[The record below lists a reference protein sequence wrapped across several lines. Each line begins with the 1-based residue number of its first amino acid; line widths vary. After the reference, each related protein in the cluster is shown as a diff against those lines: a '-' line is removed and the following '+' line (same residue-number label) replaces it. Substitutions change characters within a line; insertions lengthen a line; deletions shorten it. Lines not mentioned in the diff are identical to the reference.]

1 MPRSGSVVR
10 AIAPQRIPFVAP
22 AMLGSW
28 PATPPRRSERMDF
41 VFMLTR
47 NDATVENAL
56 DLVEIARE
64 LGLRHIGFKDAGAE
78 APMLKRLTQAIRAA
92 GASPWMEVVA
102 TTREAELRAIAL
114 GRDLGVDLLM
124 GGVHV
129 EEGLR
134 ILEGS
139 VTRYLPF
146 AGKPSGHPTRLS
158 GSAVEVEAQ
167 CRAFAAMGCAG
178 VDILAYRATEAEPLD
193 LVAACRRGFLDSGA
207 VVVAGSVNSAERVN
221 AVRAAGADAFTIGTA
236 AIACAYAPGVGSVA
250 GQLKAVLEDCRAG

>member
-1 MPRSGSVVR
+1 
-10 AIAPQRIPFVAP
+10 
-22 AMLGSW
+22 
-28 PATPPRRSERMDF
+28 MDF

-47 NDATVENAL
+47 NDATVGNAL

-64 LGLRHIGFKDAGAE
+64 LGLRHIGFKDAGAD
-78 APMLKRLTQAIRAA
+78 APMLRRLTQAIRAA

-102 TTREAELRAIAL
+102 TTREAELRSIAL

-129 EEGLR
+129 EEALR
-134 ILEGS
+134 ILDGGA
-139 VTRYLPF
+139 TRYLPF
-146 AGKPSGHPTRLS
+146 AGKPSGHPTRLG
-158 GSAVEVEAQ
+158 GSAAEVEAQ

-193 LVAACRRGFLDSGA
+193 LVAACRRGFLDQGA
-207 VVVAGSVNSAERVN
+207 VVVAGSVNSAERVA

-236 AIACAYAPGVGSVA
+236 AIEASYAPGGGSLA
-250 GQLKAVLEDCRAG
+250 AQLRAVLEDCGPAG

>member
-1 MPRSGSVVR
+1 
-10 AIAPQRIPFVAP
+10 
-22 AMLGSW
+22 
-28 PATPPRRSERMDF
+28 MDF

-64 LGLRHIGFKDAGAE
+64 LGLRHIGFKDVGAE
-78 APMLKRLTQAIRAA
+78 EPMLSRLTAAIRAA

-102 TTREAELRAIAL
+102 TTREAELRSVTL

-129 EEGLR
+129 EEALR

-139 VTRYLPF
+139 ATRYLPF
-146 AGKPSGHPTRLS
+146 AGKPSGHPTRLA
-158 GSAVEVEAQ
+158 GSAGEVEAQ
-167 CRAFAAMGCAG
+167 CRAFAGMGCAG

-193 LVAACRRGFLDSGA
+193 LIAACRRGFLEKGA
-207 VVVAGSVNSAERVN
+207 VVVAGSVNSAERVA

-236 AIACAYAPGVGSVA
+236 AIDASYAPGA
-250 GQLKAVLEDCRAG
+250 GPLAAQLRAVLADCGEAPHQSAASE

>member
-1 MPRSGSVVR
+1 
-10 AIAPQRIPFVAP
+10 
-22 AMLGSW
+22 
-28 PATPPRRSERMDF
+28 MDF

-64 LGLRHIGFKDAGAE
+64 LGLRHIGFKDVGAE
-78 APMLKRLTQAIRAA
+78 APMLSRLTTAIRAA

-102 TTREAELRAIAL
+102 TTREAELRSVAL

-129 EEGLR
+129 EEALR
-134 ILEGS
+134 ILKGS
-139 VTRYLPF
+139 ATRYLPF
-146 AGKPSGHPTRLS
+146 AGKPSGHPTRLA
-158 GSAVEVEAQ
+158 GSAAEVEAQ
-167 CRAFAAMGCAG
+167 CRAFAAVGCAG

-193 LVAACRRGFLDSGA
+193 LVAACRRGFLNQGA

-236 AIACAYAPGVGSVA
+236 AIECAYAPGVGSVA
-250 GQLKAVLEDCRAG
+250 GQLTAVLEDCRVAG